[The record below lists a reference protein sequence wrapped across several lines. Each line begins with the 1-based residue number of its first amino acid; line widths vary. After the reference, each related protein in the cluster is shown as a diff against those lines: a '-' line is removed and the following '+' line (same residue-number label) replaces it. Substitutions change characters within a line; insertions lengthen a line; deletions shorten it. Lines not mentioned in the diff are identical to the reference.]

1 MNKITAEALAN
12 LIIQRHK
19 EIMQETDNNSVI
31 ALEKII
37 ELCENFI
44 TK

>member
-1 MNKITAEALAN
+1 MSKITAEALAN
-12 LIIQRHK
+12 LIIQQHK
-19 EIMQETDNNSVI
+19 EIMQETGDNSVI

-37 ELCENFI
+37 ELCKNFT